1 MPYDDEKMPFYALG
15 VNLAKQVGGQTGFNA
30 LLEEEELEMVLTGF
44 SETLRGTA
52 VQDSNKVLS
61 TYGMTLNKILQER
74 SNNIADRVKQEG
86 EEFIQNFL
94 DCNDDAI
101 KTDSGLVY
109 CAMKE
114 GDGAQPTVQNTVEV
128 HYVSE
133 VHMKYDHQFFSL
145 ENILINLSNNILITQ
160 MKTTAWNPD

>member
-1 MPYDDEKMPFYALG
+1 MPFGDEKMPFYALG

-52 VQDSNKVLS
+52 VQDGNKVLS
-61 TYGMTLNKILQER
+61 TYGMTLNKILKER
-74 SNNIADRVKQEG
+74 SDNIADRVKQEG
-86 EEFIQNFL
+86 EEFVQNFL

-109 CAMKE
+109 CSMKE
-114 GDGAQPTVQNTVEV
+114 GDGAQPTVANTVEV
-128 HYVSE
+128 HYVSSCAQCY
-133 VHMKYDHQFFSL
+133 M
-145 ENILINLSNNILITQ
+145 LSTCLVPGTS
-160 MKTTAWNPD
+160 